1 MITPKS
7 IAADGALVT
16 TTSAWA
22 IWLWNHKEFEPDWT
36 WVQVVAGCG
45 LCLGHAYIQGR
56 LLGGDWHAHH
66 MRIFRS
72 FVIGGLPI
80 IAGEVTQWLAL
91 RAERQRL

>member
-1 MITPKS
+1 LGTTS

-16 TTSAWA
+16 VTSAWA
-22 IWLWNHKEFEPDWT
+22 LWLWNHKEFEPDWT

-56 LLGGDWHAHH
+56 LSGGDWQTHH